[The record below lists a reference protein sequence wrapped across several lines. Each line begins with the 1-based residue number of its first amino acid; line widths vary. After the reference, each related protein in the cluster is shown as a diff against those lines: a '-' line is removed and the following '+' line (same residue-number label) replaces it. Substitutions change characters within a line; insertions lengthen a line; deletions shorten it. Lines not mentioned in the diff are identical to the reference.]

1 MRADRVL
8 RRARQHAGVSQRA
21 LAARTGVLQ
30 STIGRIETGA
40 VSPRLE
46 TMDRLLRAC
55 GFDLEVAP
63 ALGEGVDLSLI
74 RELLSLSP
82 TERVA
87 RLAADARFDR
97 ALDTARARRLAE
109 TKLAREND
117 ATAGSIPAARR
128 Q

>member
-1 MRADRVL
+1 
-8 RRARQHAGVSQRA
+8 
-21 LAARTGVLQ
+21 
-30 STIGRIETGA
+30 
-40 VSPRLE
+40 
-46 TMDRLLRAC
+46 MDRLLRAC

-82 TERVA
+82 TVRVA